1 MAQHVIVVGAG
12 PIGLLTAF
20 GLAKEGTRVTIIE
33 AEEQFNDKPRALVYH
48 YPVLPHLER
57 LGLLQD
63 CEAEGFLRQT
73 FGWRIHSTGE
83 LIEWKWTPEGMGGN
97 ALHLHQGLLSKI
109 IARHV
114 SAQPNVEILLRTKLI
129 ACRQTAGGVI
139 AEVEGPNGSAVLE
152 GDYLIGADGANSTVR
167 QNVLGL
173 QFLGTTWPER
183 YVATNTR
190 INLSALNYP
199 ESVMQLD
206 QKHGSIICKIEQ
218 PDVWRVTFVEDP
230 ELPFEGLE
238 ERIHTMFADHLPDLP
253 YEVLAYSPYRMHQ
266 RIADR
271 MRVGRILLVG
281 DAGHITN
288 PTGGLGLTGGMFDA
302 FALIGALNRVIHD
315 GAGEEILE
323 FYERDRRRV
332 FAEVTSPRA
341 SFNLRNLYHLKEG
354 QEKEDR
360 IAFLRAVAADPRLV
374 EREMS
379 FTTQMETH
387 F

>member
-1 MAQHVIVVGAG
+1 
-12 PIGLLTAF
+12 
-20 GLAKEGTRVTIIE
+20 
-33 AEEQFNDKPRALVYH
+33 
-48 YPVLPHLER
+48 
-57 LGLLQD
+57 
-63 CEAEGFLRQT
+63 
-73 FGWRIHSTGE
+73 
-83 LIEWKWTPEGMGGN
+83 
-97 ALHLHQGLLSKI
+97 
-109 IARHV
+109 
-114 SAQPNVEILLRTKLI
+114 
-129 ACRQTAGGVI
+129 
-139 AEVEGPNGSAVLE
+139 
-152 GDYLIGADGANSTVR
+152 
-167 QNVLGL
+167 
-173 QFLGTTWPER
+173 
-183 YVATNTR
+183 
-190 INLSALNYP
+190 
-199 ESVMQLD
+199 
-206 QKHGSIICKIEQ
+206 
-218 PDVWRVTFVEDP
+218 TFVEDP

>member
-1 MAQHVIVVGAG
+1 MRKHVIVVGAG
-12 PIGLLTAF
+12 PIGLLTAY
-20 GLAKEGTRVTIIE
+20 GLAKEGTFVTILE
-33 AEEQFNDKPRALVYH
+33 AEEHFNDRPRALVYH

-57 LGLLQD
+57 LGLLRD
-63 CEAEGFLRQT
+63 CLAEGFLRQS
-73 FGWRIHSTGE
+73 FGWHIHSTGE
-83 LIEWKWTPEGMGGN
+83 MIEWTWSPEGMGGH

-109 IARHV
+109 LARR
-114 SAQPNVEILLRTKLI
+114 AAELPNVEILLRTKLI
-129 ACRQTAGGVI
+129 SCHQTDGSVKVEI
-139 AEVEGPNGSAVLE
+139 EGPDGRSVIEA
-152 GDYLIGADGANSTVR
+152 DYLVGADGANSTVR
-167 QNVLGL
+167 RSVLDL

-190 INLSALNYP
+190 IDLTSCDYP
-199 ESVMQLD
+199 KSVMQLD
-206 QKHGSIICKIEQ
+206 QIHGSIICKIEQ
-218 PDVWRVTFVEDP
+218 DDVWRVTFVEDP
-230 ELPFEGLE
+230 NLPPEGLE
-238 ERIHTMFADHLPDLP
+238 DRIEAMFKKHLPDLP

-281 DAGHITN
+281 DAGHVTN

-315 GAGEEILE
+315 GAGDHVLE

-341 SFNLRNLYHLKEG
+341 SGNLRSLYHLKEG
-354 QEKEDR
+354 QEKADR
-360 IAFLRAVAADPRLV
+360 IQFLRDVSVDPKLL
-374 EREMS
+374 ERELS
-379 FTTQMETH
+379 FTKQMETH

>member
-1 MAQHVIVVGAG
+1 
-12 PIGLLTAF
+12 
-20 GLAKEGTRVTIIE
+20 
-33 AEEQFNDKPRALVYH
+33 
-48 YPVLPHLER
+48 
-57 LGLLQD
+57 
-63 CEAEGFLRQT
+63 
-73 FGWRIHSTGE
+73 
-83 LIEWKWTPEGMGGN
+83 
-97 ALHLHQGLLSKI
+97 
-109 IARHV
+109 
-114 SAQPNVEILLRTKLI
+114 
-129 ACRQTAGGVI
+129 
-139 AEVEGPNGSAVLE
+139 
-152 GDYLIGADGANSTVR
+152 
-167 QNVLGL
+167 
-173 QFLGTTWPER
+173 
-183 YVATNTR
+183 VATNTR

>member
-12 PIGLLTAF
+12 PIGLLTAV
-20 GLAKEGTRVTIIE
+20 GLAKEGTRVTILE

-48 YPVLPHLER
+48 YPVLPHLDR

-63 CEAEGFLRQT
+63 CVSAGFLRQS
-73 FGWRIHSTGE
+73 FGWHVHSTGE
-83 LIEWKWTPEGMGGN
+83 MIEWNWYPEGMGGH

-109 IARHV
+109 LARH
-114 SAQPNVEILLRTKLI
+114 AAALPNVEILLRTKLL
-129 ACRQTAGGVI
+129 ACRQTDGGVI
-139 AEVEGPNGSAVLE
+139 ADIEGPNGSAVLE
-152 GDYLIGADGANSTVR
+152 GDYLVGADGANSTVR
-167 QNVLGL
+167 KSVLDL

-190 INLSALNYP
+190 IDLSSSGYP
-199 ESVMQLD
+199 KSVMQID
-206 QKHGSIICKIEQ
+206 QKYGSILCKIEE

-230 ELPFEGLE
+230 ELPIDGLE
-238 ERIHTMFADHLPDLP
+238 QRIDAMFADHLPDLP

-281 DAGHITN
+281 DAGHVTN

-315 GAGEEILE
+315 GAGDAMLE

-341 SFNLRNLYHLKEG
+341 SANLRGLYHLKEG
-354 QEKEDR
+354 QEKEER
-360 IAFLRAVAADPRLV
+360 ISFLRSVAGDERLL
-374 EREMS
+374 ERELS
-379 FTTQMETH
+379 FTKQMETH